1 ARSPHSPAAPGS
13 RASAPARPRP
23 DAQRFRARVEKAL
36 ADAQAQK
43 ALWGILV
50 ADRDSGEVLYDLNA
64 GRFFTPGSNQKL
76 LTTTFALASLG
87 SDYRYHT
94 TLESAGAL
102 AANDKLP
109 GDLVLVGR
117 GDPDLSNRVFPY
129 AEKAERS
136 GPLEKVLAELAD
148 AVVAKGLR
156 EVDGD
161 IVADDS
167 YFPYD
172 PYPAGWSAGDL
183 FFSFGAPV
191 SAIAFNENTVTV
203 TIQPGALVGDPA
215 VVSVVPAAAAATL
228 TVDFT
233 TSASSEP
240 PDFGVGRAPG
250 EKFLLLRGAIPF
262 GHEPMRFDLAMPD
275 PADTAARTL
284 KQLLEQRGVL
294 VAGTVRVRHAPPP
307 ADCIPAEAQ
316 IILKKCL
323 PLPAPNANVLAE
335 HISLPL
341 IESVRLTNKLSQN
354 LHAELFLRTVAR
366 EKSGYGANDPGL
378 WLEQAFLAQAGVP
391 DGDAIL
397 SDGSGLSHDD
407 LITPRGM
414 VALLRYAAQQP
425 WGPDFVGTLP
435 IAGVDGT
442 LESRMKGTPAAGLI
456 QAKTGTLE
464 EVHALSGYATT
475 LGGERLV
482 FAIFGNN
489 NPQKGHDATATI
501 DAIAVAMVETL
512 GPSRSA
518 KRKK

>member
-1 ARSPHSPAAPGS
+1 
-13 RASAPARPRP
+13 
-23 DAQRFRARVEKAL
+23 
-36 ADAQAQK
+36 
-43 ALWGILV
+43 
-50 ADRDSGEVLYDLNA
+50 
-64 GRFFTPGSNQKL
+64 
-76 LTTTFALASLG
+76 
-87 SDYRYHT
+87 
-94 TLESAGAL
+94 
-102 AANDKLP
+102 
-109 GDLVLVGR
+109 
-117 GDPDLSNRVFPY
+117 
-129 AEKAERS
+129 
-136 GPLEKVLAELAD
+136 
-148 AVVAKGLR
+148 
-156 EVDGD
+156 
-161 IVADDS
+161 
-167 YFPYD
+167 
-172 PYPAGWSAGDL
+172 
-183 FFSFGAPV
+183 
-191 SAIAFNENTVTV
+191 
-203 TIQPGALVGDPA
+203 
-215 VVSVVPAAAAATL
+215 
-228 TVDFT
+228 
-233 TSASSEP
+233 
-240 PDFGVGRAPG
+240 
-250 EKFLLLRGAIPF
+250 
-262 GHEPMRFDLAMPD
+262 
-275 PADTAARTL
+275 
-284 KQLLEQRGVL
+284 
-294 VAGTVRVRHAPPP
+294 
-307 ADCIPAEAQ
+307 
-316 IILKKCL
+316 
-323 PLPAPNANVLAE
+323 AE

-512 GPSRSA
+512 GPSHPA